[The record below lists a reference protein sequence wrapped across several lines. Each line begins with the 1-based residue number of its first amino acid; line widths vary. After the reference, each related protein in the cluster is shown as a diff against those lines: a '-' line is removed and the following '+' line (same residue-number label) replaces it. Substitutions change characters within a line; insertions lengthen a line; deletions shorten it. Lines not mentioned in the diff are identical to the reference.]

1 MSKTKFNVLH
11 THSITI
17 NNKQFR
23 VKQKTKKE
31 EKQGISCCTLCDCY
45 TPRDTNPTDPY
56 GRNNNCIMYQ
66 KRQKGIKPCCYATIG
81 WDGYLKLIKHVK
93 NKI

>member
-17 NNKQFR
+17 NNKQFK
-23 VKQKTKKE
+23 VKQKTKEE
-31 EKQGISCCTLCDCY
+31 EKQGMTCCELCDCC
-45 TPRDTNPTDPY
+45 TPGKDTPLNPY

-66 KRQKGIKPCCYATIG
+66 QMQEGIKPCCYETIG